1 MTRAANSALFAH
13 GLGSDARAR
22 EAEAPSAGNDILL
35 RVVRDEAV
43 LPDQLED
50 DQRRPL
56 QPQPEND
63 QTPDT
68 AALLPDGERT
78 LSAVPDLFG
87 PDASATAWAD
97 PEGEHELPR
106 QHFRR
111 WSGRYIRETAAL
123 DALVALFGMLVTGA
137 VATSLSLGQEPTA
150 AWFLGSALV
159 WPTVITLVRGYE
171 RSRVGIG
178 GDEMRALLRAALLVV
193 SVSAVPAGLFGW
205 QDLLTAVVVTAPV
218 AVIGSLAVRFATRKR
233 LHRQQRQ
240 GRCVRK
246 VVVVGSV
253 AAAADLSRIL
263 SQEQHCGMN
272 VVGVCV
278 PGTEVHEAR
287 TRGLEVVGDLEQVAS
302 AIREFDCDA
311 VAVTS
316 GDATR
321 HNYLRELSW
330 SLEGTDVEL
339 LVHPGLIEV
348 AGPRMHIRP
357 FVGLPLLYVEQPHF
371 TGWRR
376 LVKRATDVSL
386 AGVGVLLLS
395 PLLAAIAT
403 AIKLQ
408 DGGPVI
414 FRQTRIGTAGSS
426 FTMLKFRSMVIDAE
440 SRKAALLL
448 HNEGAG
454 PLFKIRQDPRI
465 TRLGRFLRDYS
476 LDELPQLFNVLGGS
490 MSLVGPR
497 PQLESEV
504 ELLPTDARRRLL
516 VTPGVTGLWQ
526 VSGRSGLSWE
536 ESVRL
541 DLRYV
546 ENWSLTLDL
555 HIMWRTVHAVISR
568 KGSS

>member
-1 MTRAANSALFAH
+1 MTRAANTALHAH
-13 GLGSDARAR
+13 RRDTDAGVQ
-22 EAEAPSAGNDILL
+22 ESGTSSPGGDTLL
-35 RVVRDEAV
+35 RVVRTERIRT
-43 LPDQLED
+43 DQS
-50 DQRRPL
+50 RHAA
-56 QPQPEND
+56 PELTND

-68 AALLPDGERT
+68 ASLLPELDGPPTISLARPIADTAAATMVE
-78 LSAVPDLFG
+78 LDLE
-87 PDASATAWAD
+87 
-97 PEGEHELPR
+97 PEVQR
-106 QHFRR
+106 QHFRS

-123 DALVALFGMLVTGA
+123 DVLVALFGMLVNGA
-137 VATSLSLGQEPTA
+137 VATTLSLGQEPTA
-150 AWFLGSALV
+150 VWFLGSGLV
-159 WPTVITLVRGYE
+159 WPAAIALVRGYE
-171 RSRVGIG
+171 RARVGIG

-193 SVSAVPAGLFGW
+193 TVSAVPAGLFGW
-205 QDLLTAVVVTAPV
+205 QSLLTAAVVTAPV
-218 AVIGSLAVRFATRKR
+218 VVTGSLAVRFATRKR
-233 LHRQQRQ
+233 LHKQQRQ
-240 GRCVRK
+240 GQCVRK

-263 SQEQHCGMN
+263 GQEKHCGMH

-278 PGTEVHEAR
+278 PGPEVHQAR
-287 TRGLEVVGDLEQVAS
+287 ARGLKVLGDLEQVPS

-311 VAVTS
+311 IAVTS

-376 LVKRATDVSL
+376 LIKRLTDISL

-414 FRQTRIGTAGSS
+414 FRQTRIGTEGRS

-440 SRKAALLL
+440 ARKAALVAY
-448 HNEGAG
+448 NEAAG
-454 PLFKIRQDPRI
+454 PLFKIRHDPRI

-526 VSGRSGLSWE
+526 VSGRSDLSWD

-546 ENWSLTLDL
+546 ENWSLTMDL
-555 HIMWRTVHAVISR
+555 HILWRTVHAVVAKRGSR
-568 KGSS
+568 